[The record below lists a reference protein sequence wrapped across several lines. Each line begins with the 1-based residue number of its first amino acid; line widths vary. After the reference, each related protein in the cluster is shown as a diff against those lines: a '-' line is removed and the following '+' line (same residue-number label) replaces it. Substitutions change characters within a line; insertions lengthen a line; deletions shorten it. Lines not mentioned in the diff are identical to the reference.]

1 MAKKNLPQVGRP
13 PYYKSALDLQEKI
26 LDYFTN
32 GIEERKK
39 VLKDGKSMRVPV
51 PTITGLCLHLGFAS
65 RSAFYDLE
73 KHQKYSYTIK
83 RARMLIE
90 REYEEQLQKG
100 NPTGAIFALKN
111 FGWMDT
117 YHINPGEG
125 KKPRI
130 DLTLLTKNEREAWYW
145 LLEKATIP
153 ELEEGITE
161 AQIIE

>member
-1 MAKKNLPQVGRP
+1 MAKKNLPKVGRP
-13 PYYKSALDLQEKI
+13 PLFESVENLQSAIQ
-26 LDYFTN
+26 DYFTN
-32 GIEERKK
+32 GMEKRQKEI
-39 VLKDGKSMRVPV
+39 KDKGLMKVPV

-65 RSAFYDLE
+65 RQAFYDLQ
-73 KHQKYSYTIK
+73 KHREFSYTVK

-117 YHINPGEG
+117 YHVQQGDDG

-130 DLTLLTKNEREAWYW
+130 DLNRLTREEREQWYQ

-153 ELEEGITE
+153 EEGITE

>member
-1 MAKKNLPQVGRP
+1 MAKKNLPRVGRP
-13 PYYKSALDLQEKI
+13 PLFESAGNLQSAI
-26 LDYFTN
+26 QDYFTN
-32 GIEERKK
+32 GMESRKK
-39 VLKDGKSMRVPV
+39 EIEGRGSIKVPV
-51 PTITGLCLHLGFAS
+51 PTITGLCWHLGFAS
-65 RSAFYDLE
+65 RSAFYDL
-73 KHQKYSYTIK
+73 QKLPQFSYTIK
-83 RARMLIE
+83 RARLMIE

-117 YHINPGEG
+117 YHVQQGDDG

-130 DLTLLTKNEREAWYW
+130 DLDRLSKNEREAWYW

-153 ELEEGITE
+153 EEGITE